1 MKRIVSVV
9 LVFGVMFSHA
19 QLIDNRNCS
28 AFTDDNFFYQ
38 QFVEQ
43 NKIKSIT
50 GNISTKG
57 EMKAI
62 KDEHLVLS
70 YEFDSLGRLIKQ
82 YGSFNRT
89 GIKDTTFV
97 TYLYDE
103 FNRIITKRTNDAYG
117 FYSYNFDYDTTGN
130 ILTKTYCRDEN
141 ANISRNEFKLG
152 KQYTIV
158 KESYK
163 YEENDSVKTKHV
175 FNNHGR
181 IYQREYYKYNKLGYL
196 EEVTKKLV
204 VNHKKSKV
212 IFRYNELGKV
222 SEKIIQN
229 NTSSDDFVKYEYT
242 YDELGNLTFIDEYS
256 NDTKKYH
263 KEVLYDQST
272 MLMKALLI
280 QDVEANFIT
289 IIKFSYEFYE

>member
-1 MKRIVSVV
+1 MKHIFSLLFFVV
-9 LVFGVMFSHA
+9 AFSANA
-19 QLIDNRNCS
+19 QLIDNRKCN
-28 AFTDDNFFYQ
+28 AFSDDNFFYQ
-38 QFVEQ
+38 EFVRQ

-50 GNISTKG
+50 GNISTKV
-57 EMKAI
+57 EMQVI
-62 KDEHLVLS
+62 KNEHLVLK
-70 YEFDSLGRLIKQ
+70 YEFDSVGRLVKQ
-82 YGSFNRT
+82 FGSFNRT

-97 TYLYDE
+97 TYMYDE
-103 FNRIITKRTNDAYG
+103 FSRILTKRTNDAYG
-117 FYSYNFDYDTTGN
+117 FFSYNFEYDTTGN

-141 ANISRNEFKLG
+141 ANVSRNEFKLG
-152 KQYTIV
+152 KQFIIV

-163 YEENDSVKTKHV
+163 YEKNDSIQTKNV

-181 IYQREYYKYNKLGYL
+181 IYQKEYQKYNKLGYL

-204 VNHKKSKV
+204 VNHKKSMVTFK
-212 IFRYNELGKV
+212 YNELGKV

-229 NTSSDDFVKYEYT
+229 NTSKDDYVKYEYS
-242 YDELGNLTFIDEYS
+242 YDEIGNLTFIDEYS
-256 NDTKKYH
+256 NEKKKLH
-263 KEVLYDQST
+263 TEVLYDQST

>member
-1 MKRIVSVV
+1 MKSV
-9 LVFGVMFSHA
+9 FSVAFVVWAFFANA

-57 EMKAI
+57 EMQTI
-62 KDEHLVLS
+62 KNENLVLS

-89 GIKDTTFV
+89 GTKDTTFV

-103 FNRIITKRTNDAYG
+103 FNRILTKRTNDAYG
-117 FYSYNFDYDTTGN
+117 FYSYNFEYDTTGN

-141 ANISRNEFKLG
+141 SNISRNEFKLG
-152 KQYTIV
+152 KQFVIV

-163 YEENDSVKTKHV
+163 YELSDSVETKNV

-181 IYQREYYKYNKLGYL
+181 IYQKEYYKYDKLGLL

-212 IFRYNELGKV
+212 VFHYNGQAKV

-229 NTSSDDFVKYEYT
+229 DINKPDIIKYVYS
-242 YDELGNLTFIDEYS
+242 YDELGNLTYIDEYT
-256 NDTKKYH
+256 NETKKYH

-289 IIKFSYEFYE
+289 IIKFSYEFFE